1 MPALPLGA
9 ERAALR
15 SAALGGG
22 GIDQGQGSCVIK
34 GGPRIKGDL
43 PRDSRMAPQ
52 NPRRL
57 TPLVSSDV
65 PYTQGVQHSYYK
77 LSNKML
83 LYPRTQFSKT
93 GLGGEGVES
102 ILFLTSAKNSEPS
115 GRDTTRL
122 PFFFF

>member
-52 NPRRL
+52 NPRR
-57 TPLVSSDV
+57 PIPSVSSDA
-65 PYTQGVQHSYYK
+65 PYTQGARNSYYK

-83 LYPRTQFSKT
+83 LYPRTVFKDRD
-93 GLGGEGVES
+93 GRGRVES
-102 ILFLTSAKNSEPS
+102 ILFLSSAKNSEPS

-122 PFFFF
+122 PFFF

>member
-34 GGPRIKGDL
+34 GSPRIKGAL
-43 PRDSRMAPQ
+43 PRDSRMAPP
-52 NPRRL
+52 NPRQL
-57 TPLVSSDV
+57 PPSVSSDA
-65 PYTQGVQHSYYK
+65 PSPQGAQSSYYK

-83 LYPRTQFSKT
+83 LYPRTVFKDR
-93 GLGGEGVES
+93 V
-102 ILFLTSAKNSEPS
+102 
-115 GRDTTRL
+115 GRGRG
-122 PFFFF
+122 